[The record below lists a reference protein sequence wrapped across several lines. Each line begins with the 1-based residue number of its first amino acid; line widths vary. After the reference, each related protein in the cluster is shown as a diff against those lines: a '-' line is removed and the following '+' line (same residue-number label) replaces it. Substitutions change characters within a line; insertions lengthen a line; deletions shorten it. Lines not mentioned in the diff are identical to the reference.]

1 MNYAKCI
8 LILGSV
14 IAFVSSSLAAFVPSL
29 AYITVSA
36 SWSNFLTPDA
46 PHYLTYPQYIFG
58 VHELTLKLLITA
70 IGGLLGVLSFY
81 ERRTSVPFLSFA
93 GISLGTI
100 GFLLPAGTTQNFI
113 DFFSVEIPWT
123 GYFIALIGVL
133 IMFLGFAL
141 SYPNVPRKALAS
153 VPLLLVAYSIAP
165 FLILTNNLPL
175 FVFMQTNIT
184 MSTIIGIL
192 ILAGH
197 LVIIWAGISGLRFPE
212 KEAPTPGT

>member
-1 MNYAKCI
+1 MNHAKCI

-29 AYITVSA
+29 AYLTVSA
-36 SWSNFLTPDA
+36 SWSNFLIPNA

-58 VHELTLKLLITA
+58 VHELTLKLLVTA
-70 IGGLLGVLSFY
+70 IGGLLGMLSFF
-81 ERRTSVPFLSFA
+81 ERGTSVPFLSFS
-93 GISLGTI
+93 GISIGTI
-100 GFLLPAGTTQNFI
+100 GFLLPAGATQNLV
-113 DFFSVEIPWT
+113 DVFSVEIPWT

-133 IMFLGFAL
+133 LMFLGFAL
-141 SYPNVPRKALAS
+141 SYPNVPRQALAS
-153 VPLLLVAYSIAP
+153 VPLLLVAYSIAA

-175 FVFMQTNIT
+175 FVFVQTNIT

>member
-1 MNYAKCI
+1 MS
-8 LILGSV
+8 G
-14 IAFVSSSLAAFVPSL
+14 
-29 AYITVSA
+29 
-36 SWSNFLTPDA
+36 
-46 PHYLTYPQYIFG
+46 
-58 VHELTLKLLITA
+58 
-70 IGGLLGVLSFY
+70 
-81 ERRTSVPFLSFA
+81 ERVPFLSFS

-100 GFLLPAGTTQNFI
+100 GFLLPAGATQNFI
-113 DFFSVEIPWT
+113 DVFSVEIPWT

-133 IMFLGFAL
+133 MMFLGFAL

-175 FVFMQTNIT
+175 FVLMHTNIT
-184 MSTIIGIL
+184 VSTVIGVL

-212 KEAPTPGT
+212 KEASTLGT

>member
-123 GYFIALIGVL
+123 GYFIVLIGVL
-133 IMFLGFAL
+133 MMFLGFVL

-212 KEAPTPGT
+212 KETSAPNT

>member
-1 MNYAKCI
+1 LNHAKCI

-29 AYITVSA
+29 ASITVSA
-36 SWSNFLTPDA
+36 SWSNFLIPNA
-46 PHYLTYPQYIFG
+46 PRYLTYPQYIFG
-58 VHELTLKLLITA
+58 VHELTLKLLVTA
-70 IGGLLGVLSFY
+70 IGGLLGMLSFF
-81 ERRTSVPFLSFA
+81 ERRTSVPFLSFS

-100 GFLLPAGTTQNFI
+100 GFLLPAGATPNFI
-113 DFFSVEIPWT
+113 DVFSVEIPWA

-133 IMFLGFAL
+133 MMFLGFAL

-175 FVFMQTNIT
+175 FIFMHTNIT

-212 KEAPTPGT
+212 KEAPTQGT